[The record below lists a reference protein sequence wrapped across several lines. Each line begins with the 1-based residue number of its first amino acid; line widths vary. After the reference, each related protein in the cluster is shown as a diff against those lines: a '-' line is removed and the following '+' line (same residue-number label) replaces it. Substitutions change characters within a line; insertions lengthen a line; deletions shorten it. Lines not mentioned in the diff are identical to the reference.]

1 MKYLFILL
9 AGCLLMGCSTLMP
22 QEKFFCTISTKD
34 IPDVPE
40 NTISYKTDYLDYHV
54 VEAGTIS
61 SPLFDYDI
69 KYDTLSHYR
78 VSVMGYVVFG
88 RDANNTN
95 QHERIDS
102 VGITHLVIDKIG
114 APRELFGKKGDER
127 WNKRNWEECYL
138 PNKIL
143 KKIRKD
149 FFIRMKYQR
158 YVFNYNITEPIKAIT
173 AGYGYRSY

>member
-1 MKYLFILL
+1 
-9 AGCLLMGCSTLMP
+9 MGCSTLMP

-114 APRELFGKKGDER
+114 TKF
-127 WNKRNWEECYL
+127 WNSSC
-138 PNKIL
+138 
-143 KKIRKD
+143 
-149 FFIRMKYQR
+149 MKYQR

-173 AGYGYRSY
+173 AGYGYRLY